1 MAPAVFTWDLNFLLL
16 PIPYATSLPWDSC
29 WLMTVRLKV
38 SWEVVSVALGLC
50 SPACGSHLGD
60 LTWGCAGQMAWLGA
74 TDQTGIWMCPSAF
87 FLILHGP
94 AGLSPAC
101 CHTLCVLDGFSV
113 FCPAHFPQEG
123 TPSSVSV
130 GLSLR
135 DRLPEKLSL
144 SSLADAFL

>member
-1 MAPAVFTWDLNFLLL
+1 MGFKFPAFAHSLCHFFALGQLLVDDCESK
-16 PIPYATSLPWDSC
+16 SLLGSC
-29 WLMTVRLKV
+29 L
-38 SWEVVSVALGLC
+38 SALGLY
-50 SPACGSHLGD
+50 SPACSSHLGD

-113 FCPAHFPQEG
+113 FCSVHFPQEE

-135 DRLPEKLSL
+135 YRLPENLSL
-144 SSLADAFL
+144 YSLVDAFL